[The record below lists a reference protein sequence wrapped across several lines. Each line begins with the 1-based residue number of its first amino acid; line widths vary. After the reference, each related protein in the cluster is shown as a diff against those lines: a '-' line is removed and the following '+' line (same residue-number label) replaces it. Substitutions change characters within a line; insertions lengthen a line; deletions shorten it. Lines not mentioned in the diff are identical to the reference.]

1 MILRSESPADH
12 RAIRALTK
20 AAFAGAPHAS
30 GTEHAIIDGLRDGG
44 QLTLSLVLQSAEGIA
59 GHIAFSP
66 VLIGGQACGWFGL
79 GPLSVA
85 PHHQGQGHGGRLVR
99 EGLSRMVRNHGAR
112 GCVVL
117 GDPDYYGRFGFAP
130 APGLTLADVL
140 PEYFLQITLDGA
152 TPQGDVSYHPA
163 FTGA

>member
-30 GTEHAIIDGLRDGG
+30 GREHAIIDGLRDGG
-44 QLTLSLVLQSAEGIA
+44 QLTLSLVLQSADGIA
-59 GHIAFSP
+59 AHIAFSP
-66 VLIGGQACGWFGL
+66 VLIGGKTCGWFGL

-99 EGLSRMVRNHGAR
+99 EGLGRMVRSHGAQ

-117 GDPDYYGRFGFAP
+117 GDPAYYGRFGFAT
-130 APGLTLADVL
+130 APGLTLANVP
-140 PEYFLQITLDGA
+140 PEYFQQITFEGP
-152 TPQGDVSYHPA
+152 TPQGEVTYHPA
-163 FTGA
+163 FTA